1 MADEAK
7 RLLLAA
13 LADIRDNGP
22 SSLKDGICRNAINV
36 IEKMAPS
43 TKTRADAI
51 YTMSTM
57 MVQWPNNA
65 GRRCSGQTT
74 PVEGNVTDYLRDIHE
89 NILWE
94 NPRRHELLNWLIKE
108 LENGCSRSAEKDS

>member
-13 LADIRDNGP
+13 LTDIRDNGP
-22 SSLKDGICRNAINV
+22 SSLKDGICRNARNV

-51 YTMSTM
+51 CTMSTM

-65 GRRCSGQTT
+65 ASDMF

-108 LENGCSRSAEKDS
+108 LENGCSRSTEKDS